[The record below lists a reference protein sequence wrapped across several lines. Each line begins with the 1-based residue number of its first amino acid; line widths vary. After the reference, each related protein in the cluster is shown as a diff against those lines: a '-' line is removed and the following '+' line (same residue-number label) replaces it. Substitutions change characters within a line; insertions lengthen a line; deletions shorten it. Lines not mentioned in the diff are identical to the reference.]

1 MTVLN
6 WVEEYEH
13 YSIVEQ
19 RTKLKLGSLLGCG
32 AYGAVFSTNDES
44 KVIKITSDHNE
55 LILASK
61 VMDIRRADTRKGV
74 GPSDYLSGLVFLFG
88 IYDLPSTYVQKF
100 DKDTN
105 IYAIV
110 REAVTPVVNYSD
122 YIPNYKNI
130 YRILDK
136 IHDAAADFHS
146 SSGNVHSYEDTEKY
160 MRMVYEL
167 EEYCPYLATT
177 FMELVRYGIIM
188 KDTHAGNVGVSIL
201 DWGSDYRAPGE
212 LVVFDLGFTPTSG
225 DYDLEIR

>member
-1 MTVLN
+1 MSIPR
-6 WVEEYEH
+6 WVEEYKH

-61 VMDIRRADTRKGV
+61 VMDIRRADTRKGI

-100 DKDTN
+100 GKDTN
-105 IYAIV
+105 VYAIV
-110 REAVTPVVNYSD
+110 RESVIPIVKYSEH
-122 YIPNYKNI
+122 IPNYKNI

-136 IHDAAADFHS
+136 VHDAAADFHS
-146 SSGNVHSYEDTEKY
+146 SNGSIYSYDDTDKY
-160 MRMVYEL
+160 MKSIYEL
-167 EEYCPYLATT
+167 EQYCPYLATT
-177 FMELVRYGIIM
+177 FMELVRNGIVM
-188 KDTHAGNVGVSIL
+188 KDTHAGNVGVSIV
-201 DWGSDYRAPGE
+201 DWGADYRPPGE

-225 DYDLEIR
+225 DYDVEIK